1 MFVVSGAYLR
11 TPVPC
16 VQRPPVA
23 SRERSPLDCQTAV
36 VRTLATVAR
45 FTGIAA
51 AVVVGLGL
59 ILLAVT
65 FGDCSAFGGRCPA
78 DPPPPLEDD
87 VFGMAAVG
95 GALLVGV
102 PVLLT
107 APSWR
112 RLGVAAVAALGAGLL
127 IGMLARSLA
136 HT

>member
-1 MFVVSGAYLR
+1 
-11 TPVPC
+11 
-16 VQRPPVA
+16 
-23 SRERSPLDCQTAV
+23 

-45 FTGIAA
+45 FTGIAV

-65 FGDCSAFGGRCPA
+65 LGDCSAFGGRCPA
-78 DPPPPLEDD
+78 DPPPLLEDD
-87 VFGMAAVG
+87 VFGMAAAG

-112 RLGVAAVAALGAGLL
+112 RLGIATVAALGAGLL

-136 HT
+136 HS